1 MTEKVTPLADSQS
14 QYEESCTAIVAAT
27 TDKSLSFSP
36 IKSKNYRVK
45 NNEWHCRTCS
55 IYCNSTL
62 QFEMHL
68 VSQKHKIIDQEQ
80 KARRLSP
87 SVTTTEAM
95 HESTNSSVEFNF
107 SKECGVSGVS
117 KSGTNAAAT
126 AASENGLSLDENNNH
141 FQSKSLVAVAGSTT
155 QIQRSSNIRIKSSY
169 SPSKNIIV

>member
-14 QYEESCTAIVAAT
+14 HYEESCTAGVVAV
-27 TDKSLSFSP
+27 DKSLSFSP
-36 IKSKNYRVK
+36 VKSKNYRVK

-80 KARRLSP
+80 KARRLSTP
-87 SVTTTEAM
+87 VTTTETM

-107 SKECGVSGVS
+107 SKECGVSNES
-117 KSGTNAAAT
+117 KSGTNAAA
-126 AASENGLSLDENNNH
+126 ASENGASLDENNNS
-141 FQSKSLVAVAGSTT
+141 FKPQSLVAVAGSTT
-155 QIQRSSNIRIKSSY
+155 QVQRSSNIRIKSSY
-169 SPSKNIIV
+169 SPSKNIIY